1 MHIPE
6 AVLDWRIALATDALA
21 VGGLAL
27 GVSRLK
33 GHLRDRTTVLM
44 GTMAS
49 FVFAGQMV
57 NFPLYPLPIS
67 GHLMGGVLSAV
78 LLGPWAGAVVMA
90 AVLIVQCFL
99 YADGGVTALGANFLN
114 MGLIGCLGGYAIYD
128 ALRRKLGG
136 RSGVL
141 IGAMAAAWFSVIL
154 SAGAFAMELGLS
166 GNGIAF
172 FDVLGWMVLVH
183 AGIGLGEAVI
193 TGLVLRLLLQ
203 TRPDLIHDEKYE
215 SDLEPRVASKGLVI
229 AGVLVALA
237 IAVILAPLA
246 SEHPDGL
253 EWVGEKLGFLKEGEP
268 LFAAPLPDYQLVIP
282 GIAHVKAATAAAGV
296 LGTVVVFGV
305 AFAFSRPL
313 ALRAAIKPPALDDM
327 ENG

>member
-6 AVLDWRIALATDALA
+6 AVLDWRVALATSA
-21 VGGLAL
+21 VAAGGLML
-27 GVSRLK
+27 GLARLR

-67 GHLMGGVLSAV
+67 GHLMGGVLASV
-78 LLGPWAGAVVMA
+78 LLGPWAGSIVMA

-128 ALRRKLGG
+128 AIRRSLGG

-154 SAGAFAMELGLS
+154 SAGAFAIELGLS
-166 GNGIAF
+166 GNGVAF
-172 FDVLGWMVLVH
+172 FDVLGWMALVH

-193 TGLVLRLLLQ
+193 TGLVLRFVLQ
-203 TRPDLIHDEKYE
+203 ARPDLIHDPR
-215 SDLEPRVASKGLVI
+215 DLGELERRPASAGVAV

-237 IAVILAPLA
+237 VAILLAPLA

-253 EWVGEKLGFLKEGEP
+253 EWVGERLGFLKEGEP
-268 LFAAPLPDYQLVIP
+268 LFRAPLPDYQLTIP
-282 GIAHVKAATAAAGV
+282 GIAQVKAATAAAGV
-296 LGTVVVFGV
+296 LGTLVVFAV

-313 ALRAAIKPPALDDM
+313 AAKGKNEPILD
-327 ENG
+327 EIPTG